1 MALIKFFQKQTK
13 QTAYPHQCCAGALTY
28 PIFFGVLLM
37 CDIFRELG
45 GNIEYKI
52 IRWWT
57 RTRTRMWCVLGCS
70 AVGGKTELK
79 KVLLLTAG
87 VLQFLPV
94 ETNRE
99 SMAPFTL

>member
-1 MALIKFFQKQTK
+1 
-13 QTAYPHQCCAGALTY
+13 
-28 PIFFGVLLM
+28 
-37 CDIFRELG
+37 
-45 GNIEYKI
+45 
-52 IRWWT
+52 
-57 RTRTRMWCVLGCS
+57 MWCVLGCS

>member
-1 MALIKFFQKQTK
+1 
-13 QTAYPHQCCAGALTY
+13 
-28 PIFFGVLLM
+28 M

-52 IRWWT
+52 IRWWR
-57 RTRTRMWCVLGCS
+57 RTRTRMLCVAGCS